1 MNNNRI
7 AGLFVIATAS
17 VLAACASQTPVKPA
31 VSAASAPTAG
41 LAATAGASA
50 SSTAAL
56 ASDKTP
62 TGYRRVV
69 KNGVEYFCSR
79 EGYTGSRTETFQ
91 QCLTKA
97 QLTALRERDQDFVR
111 RQQNHVGEQFSPSAN
126 NTSPTVSAASP

>member
-7 AGLFVIATAS
+7 AGLFVITAAS

-31 VSAASAPTAG
+31 G
-41 LAATAGASA
+41 LATTAAPAAAGAGA
-50 SSTAAL
+50 PSTTAL

-111 RQQNHVGEQFSPSAN
+111 RQQNHVGEQFTPSTGS
-126 NTSPTVSAASP
+126 TSPTMSAASP

>member
-7 AGLFVIATAS
+7 AGLFVIAAAS

-31 VSAASAPTAG
+31 GLATAASP
-41 LAATAGASA
+41 AAAAGAGA
-50 SSTAAL
+50 PSTAAL
-56 ASDKTP
+56 ASDKT
-62 TGYRRVV
+62 TAGYRRVV

-97 QLTALRERDQDFVR
+97 QLTALRDRDQDFVR
-111 RQQNHVGEQFSPSAN
+111 RQQNHVGDQFTPSTGS
-126 NTSPTVSAASP
+126 TSPTMSAVSP